1 MLLAFTILHWKF
13 CLQTETFIWV
23 THEPWIS
30 LASLENLWMV
40 CHRRPFYNKN
50 LKMQFDKF
58 TTTTTAATTG
68 TSSQL
73 LRVLVCI
80 VCVSSRFFLRFGRLK
95 KEIIFE
101 RFFFGPQ
108 LHYIAKKCWKFFLTE
123 NLKGGVKKQPQQQ
136 QKKKESQFKLPPFQ
150 TFAVKS
156 KKRYNLFIF

>member
-1 MLLAFTILHWKF
+1 
-13 CLQTETFIWV
+13 
-23 THEPWIS
+23 
-30 LASLENLWMV
+30 
-40 CHRRPFYNKN
+40 
-50 LKMQFDKF
+50 MQFDKF

-108 LHYIAKKCWKFFLTE
+108 LHYIAKKM
-123 NLKGGVKKQPQQQ
+123 LKVLFNRKSERRC
-136 QKKKESQFKLPPFQ
+136 QKTATTTTKKER
-150 TFAVKS
+150 KS
-156 KKRYNLFIF
+156 I